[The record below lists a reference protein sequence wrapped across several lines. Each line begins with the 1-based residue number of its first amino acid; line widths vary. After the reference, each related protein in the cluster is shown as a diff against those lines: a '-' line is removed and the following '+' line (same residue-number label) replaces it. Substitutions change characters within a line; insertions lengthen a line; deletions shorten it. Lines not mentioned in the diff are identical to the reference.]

1 MAKTVSGLVIGL
13 AACLLLGPGRADPP
27 KPAEPPREG
36 DARKEVKKRN
46 ELMQRKLAN
55 SQKILEGIAVNKFDL
70 IEKGADELIEVV
82 KETEWKVLKTPLY
95 DYYSTDF
102 GRIAE
107 SLKANAQKRNLDAA
121 ALNYVDMTL
130 LCVKCHKHVRE
141 TRVTRAPWDADPV
154 AVVRG
159 TGAAE

>member
-46 ELMQRKLAN
+46 
-55 SQKILEGIAVNKFDL
+55 
-70 IEKGADELIEVV
+70 
-82 KETEWKVLKTPLY
+82 
-95 DYYSTDF
+95 
-102 GRIAE
+102 
-107 SLKANAQKRNLDAA
+107 LDAA

-141 TRVTRAPWDADPV
+141 VRRTRLVPPDPANARQ
-154 AVVRG
+154 AVKHSG
-159 TGAAE
+159 D